1 MTYLCTVLLKYNT
14 PQSIFPLMNRSLIL
28 PVAILFGLLFHQW
41 CNTLVLIVPYLIFT
55 ILLLNFT
62 AVEIKKLKL
71 LRMTGMNISLL
82 LFQMLASLGG
92 YLIAKGVGGDEIVAE
107 GVLIAVLCP
116 VAASSVVISCILGA
130 NRETVTAHVILGN
143 LMVAVVAPIYFSF
156 IGVQQSMP
164 FFESFWLILKRVSP
178 IIAFPFFLAFA
189 LQLWIPKANA
199 FISKYKSW
207 SLHFWALALAI
218 TLGQTINF
226 IFLHGKDNLK
236 SIIILGIISIFI
248 CAIQFGLG
256 KLIGRKYGD
265 IVAGGQ
271 MLGQKNSAL
280 GIWMANIY
288 LNPLASVS
296 IALYSIWQNLFN
308 SWQMYMHEKKK

>member
-1 MTYLCTVLLKYNT
+1 
-14 PQSIFPLMNRSLIL
+14 MNRSLIL
-28 PVAILFGLLFHQW
+28 PLAILFGLLCHQW
-41 CNTLVLIVPYLIFT
+41 CNILVIGVPYLIFT

-62 AVEIKKLKL
+62 AVDIKRLRL

-82 LFQMLASLGG
+82 LFQILVSLGG
-92 YLIAKGVGGDEIVAE
+92 YLAAKLCGGDEIIAQ

-143 LMVAVVAPIYFSF
+143 LMVAIVAPIFFSF
-156 IGVQQSMP
+156 IGIQQDMP

-178 IIAFPFFLAFA
+178 IIAFPFFIAFG
-189 LQLWIPKANA
+189 LQLWAPKINV
-199 FISKYKSW
+199 FIARFKGW
-207 SLHFWALALAI
+207 SLYFWSLALAI

-226 IFLHGKDNLK
+226 IFLNGAENKR
-236 SIIILGIISIFI
+236 SIIILGAISVFI
-248 CAIQFGLG
+248 CAVQFAIG
-256 KLIGRKYGD
+256 KLIGKKYGD
-265 IVAGGQ
+265 TVAGGQ

-308 SWQMYMHEKKK
+308 SWQMYVHEKRKKQSR

>member
-1 MTYLCTVLLKYNT
+1 
-14 PQSIFPLMNRSLIL
+14 MNRSLVL
-28 PVAILFGLLFHQW
+28 PLAIIFGLLFHQW
-41 CNTLVLIVPYLIFT
+41 CSTMVLIVPYLIFT

-62 AVEIKKLKL
+62 AVNIKQLRL

-82 LFQMLASLGG
+82 MFQIFVSIGG
-92 YLIAKGVGGDEIVAE
+92 YLLTKSMGANEIIAQ
-107 GVLIAVLCP
+107 GVLIAIICP

-143 LMVAVVAPIYFSF
+143 LMVAIVAPVFFSF
-156 IGVQQSMP
+156 IGVQQQMP
-164 FFESFWLILKRVSP
+164 FLDSFWLILKKVSP
-178 IIAFPFFLAFA
+178 ILALPFFVALGLQQWWPAANDFLARF
-189 LQLWIPKANA
+189 
-199 FISKYKSW
+199 KSW
-207 SLHFWALALAI
+207 SFYFWALALAI

-226 IFLHGKDNLK
+226 IFLHGAENLH
-236 SIIILGIISIFI
+236 SIIVLGIVSIFS

-256 KLIGRKYGD
+256 KLIGHKYGD
-265 IVAGGQ
+265 TVAGGQ

-308 SWQMYMHEKKK
+308 SWQMYMHEKKNKKQNPN

>member
-1 MTYLCTVLLKYNT
+1 
-14 PQSIFPLMNRSLIL
+14 MNRSLIL
-28 PVAILFGLLFHQW
+28 PIAILFGLLFHQW
-41 CNTLVLIVPYLIFT
+41 CNILVIIVPYLIFS

-62 AVEIKKLKL
+62 AVDIRKLKL

-82 LFQMLASLGG
+82 LFQIIVSLGG
-92 YLIAKGVGGDEIVAE
+92 YLLARSLGGDEIVAE
-107 GVLIAVLCP
+107 GALIAVLCP

-143 LMVAVVAPIYFSF
+143 LMVAIVAPIYFSF
-156 IGVQQSMP
+156 IGQQQDMP
-164 FFESFWLILKRVSP
+164 FLDSFWLILKRVSP
-178 IIAFPFFLAFA
+178 IIAFPFFLALGFQIW
-189 LQLWIPKANA
+189 LPKVNA
-199 FISKYKSW
+199 AISKYKAW
-207 SLHFWALALAI
+207 SLHLWALALAI

-226 IFLHGKDNLK
+226 IVLHGKENMQ
-236 SIIILGIISIFI
+236 SIIILGIISVFV

-256 KLIGRKYGD
+256 KLIGKKYGD

-271 MLGQKNSAL
+271 MLGQKNTAL

-308 SWQMYMHEKKK
+308 SWQMYTHEKKAKQRAS

>member
-1 MTYLCTVLLKYNT
+1 
-14 PQSIFPLMNRSLIL
+14 MNRSLIL
-28 PVAILFGLLFHQW
+28 PIAIIFGLLFHQW
-41 CNTLVLIVPYLIFT
+41 CNTLVLIVPYLIFS

-62 AVEIKKLKL
+62 AVDIRKLRL
-71 LRMTGMNISLL
+71 LKMTGMNISLL
-82 LFQMLASLGG
+82 LFQILVSLGG
-92 YLIAKGVGGDEIVAE
+92 YLIAKTFGGDEIIAE
-107 GVLIAVLCP
+107 GILIAVLCP
-116 VAASSVVISCILGA
+116 VAASSVVISCLLGA

-143 LMVAVVAPIYFSF
+143 LMVAIVAPIYFSF
-156 IGVQQSMP
+156 IGIQQDMP

-178 IIAFPFFLAFA
+178 IIAFPFFVA
-189 LQLWIPKANA
+189 LGCQMWLPKANE
-199 FISKYKSW
+199 FISRYKAW
-207 SLHFWALALAI
+207 SLHLWALALAI

-226 IFLHGKDNLK
+226 IFLHGKENLH
-236 SIIILGIISIFI
+236 SIIILGVISIFI

-256 KLIGRKYGD
+256 KLIGKKYGD

-288 LNPLASVS
+288 LNPLSSVS

-308 SWQMYMHEKKK
+308 SWQMYMHEKKGKKNGK